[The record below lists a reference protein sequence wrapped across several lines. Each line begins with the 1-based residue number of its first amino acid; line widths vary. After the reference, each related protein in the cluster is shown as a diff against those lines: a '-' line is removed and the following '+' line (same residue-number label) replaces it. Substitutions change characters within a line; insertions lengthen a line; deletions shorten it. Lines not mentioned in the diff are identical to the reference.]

1 MYVDYHVIND
11 EEAIVINHKGESI
24 KVTGSN
30 KQDIEKLILLSNKI
44 EGLEDKNSL
53 QREELITLPSK
64 RKYHQVELAV
74 LLIFE
79 SIFLLLLI
87 SMFQLEFNIPYT
99 LIKLGLAAGVVSG
112 IKPTKSLINHIKEC
126 GTLEKEYKMS
136 LTKGIEEQEELKKE
150 FSDLMTKIKVEEKRN
165 ELKKE
170 LVKAYKEGLKN
181 EVDFSFDYEDV
192 KILKLKGKNLWKK
205 EF

>member
-1 MYVDYHVIND
+1 MYVDYHMIND

-30 KQDIEKLILLSNKI
+30 KQDIERLILLSNKI

-64 RKYHQVELAV
+64 RKYYQVELAV

-87 SMFQLEFNIPYT
+87 LMFQLEFNIPYT

-112 IKPTKSLINHIKEC
+112 IKPTKSLINLIKEY
-126 GTLEKEYKMS
+126 GTLEKEYKM
-136 LTKGIEEQEELKKE
+136 LLNKGIEEQEELKKE
-150 FSDLMTKIKVEEKRN
+150 FSDLMIQIKVEEKRN
-165 ELKKE
+165 EKKE
-170 LVKAYKEGLKN
+170 ELIKAYNEGLKN

-192 KILKLKGKNLWKK
+192 KTLKLKGENL
-205 EF
+205 

>member
-1 MYVDYHVIND
+1 MYVDYRIIN
-11 EEAIVINHKGESI
+11 EKEIEVINHKGEII
-24 KVTGSN
+24 KITGLN
-30 KQDIEKLILLSNKI
+30 TGDIKKAILLSNKI
-44 EGLEDKNSL
+44 EGLNDKNSL

-112 IKPTKSLINHIKEC
+112 IKPTKSLINLIKEY
-126 GTLEKEYKMS
+126 GTLEKEYKM
-136 LTKGIEEQEELKKE
+136 LLNKGIEEQEELKKE
-150 FSDLMTKIKVEEKRN
+150 LRELMTKIKVEKRRSEKR
-165 ELKKE
+165 EE

-181 EVDFSFDYEDV
+181 EVEFSFDYDDV
-192 KILKLKGKNLWKK
+192 KTLQLR
-205 EF
+205 